1 MALTVFL
8 IDNRTRIVMPD
19 SEWGLAVVAKLKELG
34 HNVTETKDDPSEV
47 EKVRTTTE
55 MYEVGVL
62 LEETGL

>member
-8 IDNRTRIVMPD
+8 VDNRTRLVLPD
-19 SEWGLAVVAKLKELG
+19 SQWGFAVRDKLKELG
-34 HNVTETKDDPSEV
+34 HNLTATSEDPSEV

-55 MYEVGVL
+55 MHEVGLL